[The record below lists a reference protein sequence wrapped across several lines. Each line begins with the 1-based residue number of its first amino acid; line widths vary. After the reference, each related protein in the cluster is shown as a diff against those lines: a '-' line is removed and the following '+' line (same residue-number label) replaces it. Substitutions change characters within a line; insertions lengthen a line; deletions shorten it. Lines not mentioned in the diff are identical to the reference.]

1 VKKTELHWRPS
12 KNGVTVDASLDVVVH
27 PGKSDEIV
35 LIVPGVDGSV
45 DGYEDKY
52 VKMADLI
59 TEHNGDTVVRISNP
73 FITSFHW
80 EDNVRK
86 ALEFIEAGQSDYFDV
101 KPASIR
107 IVGHSAGASVAAWLA
122 HEYPKVKQLTLINMA
137 EKLEADRIVTNLE
150 SFNGS
155 VSLVYGS
162 EDPSIEF
169 GRKLGD
175 KYGLTVVEGADHNFS
190 GNHTERFIQIPR
202 EVKL

>member
-1 VKKTELHWRPS
+1 MKSTSLHWRPS

-27 PGKSDEIV
+27 PGKTNEVV

-52 VKMADLI
+52 IKMANLI
-59 TEHNGDTVVRISNP
+59 TDHYGSAVVRISNP
-73 FITSFHW
+73 FISSFHW
-80 EDNVRK
+80 EDNIRK

-107 IVGHSAGASVAAWLA
+107 IIGHSAGASVAAWLA
-122 HEYPKVKQLTLINMA
+122 HEYPKVRQLTLINMA
-137 EKLEADRIVTNLE
+137 EKLEADRIEEGLK
-150 SFNGS
+150 SFDGS
-155 VSLVYGS
+155 VELVYGS

-175 KYGLTVVEGADHNFS
+175 KYKLTVVEGADHNFS
-190 GNHTERFIQIPR
+190 GDHTERFIKIPI
-202 EVKL
+202 EVTL

>member
-1 VKKTELHWRPS
+1 MKKTKLNWKPS
-12 KNGVTVDASLDVVVH
+12 KNGVTVDADLDIIVH
-27 PGKSDEIV
+27 PARTNEVV

-59 TEHNGDTVVRISNP
+59 TEHSGDTVVRISNP
-73 FITSFHW
+73 FISSFHW

-86 ALEFIEAGQSDYFDV
+86 ALEFIEAGQSEYFDV
-101 KPASIR
+101 KPKSIR

-137 EKLEADRIVTNLE
+137 EKLEADRIINSLE

-155 VSLVYGS
+155 VCLVYGS
-162 EDPSIEF
+162 EDPSIQF

-175 KYGLTVVEGADHNFS
+175 NYKLTVVEGADHNFS
-190 GNHTERFIQIPR
+190 GDHTERFIKIPI
-202 EVKL
+202 EVTL